1 MEVCRYE
8 DMEAYG
14 RISAKRCSRTETGRR
29 SHKGTNPQGFTYTVK
44 HFNISML
51 MEKEPVYL
59 AFSTQKGG
67 AGKTTLTV
75 LFASYLH
82 YVKGYDV
89 AVVDC
94 DYPQHSIA
102 GMRQRDL
109 KLALEDNHY
118 KALAYE
124 QFTRLGKKAYPVV
137 ESSTERAIDD
147 AERITGQ
154 AAFDLVFFDLPG
166 TVNNPSVI
174 RALSNMDYIIAPISA
189 DRVVLESTLRYMT
202 VVNDV
207 IRKTGVSNIK
217 GTYLVW
223 NMVDGREKSELYE
236 VYEQVIAELG
246 LHVLKTFIPDSKRFR
261 RELSAGHRP
270 LFRSTLF
277 PADRSLL
284 RGSNIEALTD
294 EVLTLLN
301 RLKKSRGLTYLFI
314 AHDLLV
320 VQHISHRIAVMYLG
334 RIVEVG
340 TSDDVIDRPQH
351 PYTQS
356 LISAIPI
363 PDPDTAR
370 TRHRIPLEGDV
381 PSPLHM
387 PPGCPFRTRCRYATD
402 KCARECPPLAETE
415 PGHSIACWNPHY

>member
-1 MEVCRYE
+1 
-8 DMEAYG
+8 MEAYG
-14 RISAKRCSRTETGRR
+14 RISAKRRSRTETERR
-29 SHKGTNPQGFTYTVK
+29 SHKGTTLQGFTYTVK
-44 HFNISML
+44 RFNISML

-75 LFASYLH
+75 LVASYLH

-147 AERITGQ
+147 ADRITEQ

-223 NMVDGREKSELYE
+223 NMVDGREKTELYKAYDK
-236 VYEQVIAELG
+236 VCAEFALPI
-246 LHVLKTFIPDSKRFR
+246 LETHLPDSKRFR
-261 RELSAGHRP
+261 KETAAERKAV
-270 LFRSTLF
+270 FRSTAF
-277 PADRSLL
+277 PADKILV
-284 RGSNIEALTD
+284 RGSNLDKLVD
-294 EVLTLLN
+294 E
-301 RLKKSRGLTYLFI
+301 I
-314 AHDLLV
+314 
-320 VQHISHRIAVMYLG
+320 LG
-334 RIVEVG
+334 I
-340 TSDDVIDRPQH
+340 I
-351 PYTQS
+351 
-356 LISAIPI
+356 
-363 PDPDTAR
+363 
-370 TRHRIPLEGDV
+370 
-381 PSPLHM
+381 
-387 PPGCPFRTRCRYATD
+387 
-402 KCARECPPLAETE
+402 K
-415 PGHSIACWNPHY
+415 N